1 MVHYLNLLVWLNM
14 KQITAW
20 WTPRHLC
27 VDWQVERSTE
37 VCCVISQFRTLDFLL
52 KTLRG
57 ENTWLR
63 QRFYFPALFFAHYS
77 TKNTA
82 EQTICNCSRDVRLCR
97 QQKSWVYFVL
107 YLRIWVDLFILNSA
121 YWVTLPASSCFNK
134 YLAILFCLCV
144 PQVPASI
151 ILFFLVAPESNVE
164 YVRRRG
170 RRTIIMQLGHKRHNY
185 LSFLNEST
193 TSKSL
198 SVYEFFI
205 LGVVV
210 MEIWTQNADS
220 ETGYNKQKPN
230 FIMWGSKS
238 R

>member
-1 MVHYLNLLVWLNM
+1 MCRLTGRAKHWGV
-14 KQITAW
+14 
-20 WTPRHLC
+20 LC
-27 VDWQVERSTE
+27 HFSVQ
-37 VCCVISQFRTLDFLL
+37 
-52 KTLRG
+52 
-57 ENTWLR
+57 NTW
-63 QRFYFPALFFAHYS
+63 FPPQNPERREYLVMSTLLFPCSFLCTLQYKKYS
-77 TKNTA
+77 R
-82 EQTICNCSRDVRLCR
+82 TICNCSRDVRLCR
-97 QQKSWVYFVL
+97 QQKSWVHFVL

-134 YLAILFCLCV
+134 YLAIFFCLCV

-205 LGVVV
+205 LGVMV